1 MTQVDL
7 ELLTDPDMY
16 LFIEKGLKGDG
27 ISMSSSRYGRAK
39 KPYVVGYDK
48 DQERNY
54 MMYLDIN
61 NVITVTRRRAF
72 LVDRGQNRRFR
83 YIKHHL

>member
-16 LFIEKGLKGDG
+16 LFVEEGLKGG

-54 MMYLDIN
+54 MMYLDTN
-61 NVITVTRRRAF
+61 NLFGWAM
-72 LVDRGQNRRFR
+72 L
-83 YIKHHL
+83 